1 MSLTC
6 LLRRTYAPPRLL
18 AEHPPRITNPHKQRA
33 FDRLCRPDDEHR
45 GTIEVTRWAGLPLP
59 VRATLAST
67 RIEPAPTVFDY
78 AGATDGVWHVN
89 FADPHLFFGYG
100 LSLLA
105 QDELQALEHPL
116 LGPLREALLASGDAA
131 LTEDEGEPTPFLVS
145 GVERRGAFDARGLYG
160 PRFAAATTAEI
171 DAALTRLSPAPVS
184 HLIAIAAP
192 VSRGR
197 HAYTVADLALVLRTA
212 LTGFTA
218 AVLESRRLWPTAPV
232 EIRTGFWGCGA
243 FGGNRQVMTALQ
255 LLAAR
260 LAGVDRLRFHTVT
273 ADGLADFHAGA
284 ALLAEL
290 LATAPAAEPLPALLA
305 RMEALDLRW
314 GVGNGT

>member
-18 AEHPPRITNPHKQRA
+18 AEHPPHIANAHKQRA
-33 FDRLCRPDDEHR
+33 FDRLCRPDDVHR

-67 RIEPAPTVFDY
+67 RIEAAPTVFDY
-78 AGATDGVWHVN
+78 AGPTDGVWHVN
-89 FADPHLFFGYG
+89 FADPHLFFAYG

-116 LGPLREALLASGDAA
+116 LGPIREALLASGDSA
-131 LTEDEGEPTPFLVS
+131 LTEDDGEPTPFLVS
-145 GVERRGAFDARGLYG
+145 GVERRGIFDSRGLYG

-171 DAALTRLSPAPVS
+171 DAALTPLSPAPVS

-197 HAYTVADLALVLRTA
+197 HAYTVDDLTLVLRTA

-218 AVLESRRLWPTAPV
+218 AVLESRRLWPSAPV

-243 FGGNRQVMTALQ
+243 FGGNRHVMTALQ

-260 LAGVDRLRFHTVT
+260 LAGADRLRFHTVT
-273 ADGLADFHAGA
+273 ADGLPDFHAGA
-284 ALLAEL
+284 ALLSEL
-290 LATAPAAEPLPALLA
+290 LASAPADEPLPALLA
-305 RMEALDLRW
+305 RMAARDLRW